1 MQDKIKKLQE
11 FTQVV
16 KANLDSMYREG
27 SAEANKISP
36 AEVVNTFAI
45 LDMSEKLDKLIV
57 TDSIPE
63 NILLAKDVMNMQVI
77 SIKPLIEKIIF
88 RE

>member
-45 LDMSEKLDKLIV
+45 LELSEKLDKLI
-57 TDSIPE
+57 E
-63 NILLAKDVMNMQVI
+63 LLTPKVEEAKLKVEAL
-77 SIKPLIEKIIF
+77 KAPAKK
-88 RE
+88 

>member
-45 LDMSEKLDKLIV
+45 LDMSEKLDKLI
-57 TDSIPE
+57 E
-63 NILLAKDVMNMQVI
+63 LLTPKVEVEEVKPKVEAPKAPAK
-77 SIKPLIEKIIF
+77 K
-88 RE
+88 

>member
-45 LDMSEKLDKLIV
+45 LELSEKLDKLI
-57 TDSIPE
+57 E
-63 NILLAKDVMNMQVI
+63 LLTPKVEVEEVKPKVEAPKAPAK
-77 SIKPLIEKIIF
+77 K
-88 RE
+88 

>member
-45 LDMSEKLDKLIV
+45 LDMSEKLDKLI
-57 TDSIPE
+57 
-63 NILLAKDVMNMQVI
+63 
-77 SIKPLIEKIIF
+77 
-88 RE
+88 

>member
-45 LDMSEKLDKLIV
+45 LDMSEKLDKLI
-57 TDSIPE
+57 E
-63 NILLAKDVMNMQVI
+63 LLTPKVEPKVEAPKAPAK
-77 SIKPLIEKIIF
+77 K
-88 RE
+88 

>member
-45 LDMSEKLDKLIV
+45 LDMSEKLDKLI
-57 TDSIPE
+57 E
-63 NILLAKDVMNMQVI
+63 LLTPKVEIEEVKPKVEAPKAPAK
-77 SIKPLIEKIIF
+77 K
-88 RE
+88 

>member
-45 LDMSEKLDKLIV
+45 LDMSEKLDKLI
-57 TDSIPE
+57 E
-63 NILLAKDVMNMQVI
+63 LLTPKVEVVETKPKVEAPKAPAK
-77 SIKPLIEKIIF
+77 K
-88 RE
+88 

>member
-1 MQDKIKKLQE
+1 MGVNSPFYINFGGTMQDKIKKLQE

-45 LDMSEKLDKLIV
+45 LDMSEKLDKLI
-57 TDSIPE
+57 E
-63 NILLAKDVMNMQVI
+63 LLTPKVEAPKAPAK
-77 SIKPLIEKIIF
+77 K
-88 RE
+88 